1 VSAITGKVIKTIDAK
16 GNASY
21 ILYDKY
27 DRQIETYDP
36 TKHRTSVSE
45 YDAVD
50 RVIKSTDTFGQNTSY
65 TYLDA
70 LNQRVT
76 VDPLNGITTELFDL
90 AGNLSDEIDAL
101 NRTTH
106 YDYDKR
112 NRQTRITDAEGGKTE
127 YTYYNNGQ
135 TKSVKDAVNNITG
148 YIYDIAGRLV
158 EEDSVLGS
166 RFYGYDLVNNR
177 IKGTDRN
184 NRVTEYGYDN
194 LNRVKSEL
202 WVGNGKSFTY
212 TYDKN
217 GNRLTAD
224 DGAIHYDYSYDH
236 TDLLARVD
244 RIQTGNSTVSF
255 KYDYDEIGNLIQAEE
270 LVAGSVKATTIYQY
284 NDPRYLN
291 TEIIQTGVGIRSKD
305 VKFTYNAAGLNTK
318 VERYLDGL
326 LKLTT
331 TNAFDVYGRL
341 TGIEQKNSFGVIA
354 SDVYDLDIL
363 SRLRSETKDGLSR
376 AIGYDDTDQVKSVSG
391 SNNEAYSY
399 DKNGNRLNAG
409 YVTDSGNRLVSD
421 GFYSY
426 DYDAEGNRTKRT
438 KISDGVVDSYTW
450 DYRNRLVS
458 IVS

>member
-1 VSAITGKVIKTIDAK
+1 LVSAITGKVIKTIDAK
-16 GNASY
+16 GNATY
-21 ILYDKY
+21 TIYDKF

-45 YDAVD
+45 YDAVN
-50 RVIKSTDTFGQNTSY
+50 RVVRSTDTFGQITSY

-70 LNQRVT
+70 LRKKVT
-76 VDPLNGITTELFDL
+76 VDPLNGVTTELFDL

-127 YTYYNNGQ
+127 YTYFNDGQ
-135 TKSVKDAVNNITG
+135 TKSVKDSVGNITG

-194 LNRVKSEL
+194 LNRIKSEL
-202 WVGNGKSFTY
+202 WVGNGKLFTY

-217 GNRLTAD
+217 
-224 DGAIHYDYSYDH
+224 

-244 RIQTGNSTVSF
+244 RVSGSSPTVSF
-255 KYDYDEIGNLIQAEE
+255 KYDYDEIGNLTQAEE
-270 LVAGSVKATTIYQY
+270 LIANSVTATTIYQY

-305 VKFTYNAAGLNTK
+305 VKFGYNAAGLNTK

-331 TNAFDVYGRL
+331 TNAFDAFGRL
-341 TGIEQKNSFGVIA
+341 TGIEQKIC
-354 SDVYDLDIL
+354 L
-363 SRLRSETKDGLSR
+363 GLS
-376 AIGYDDTDQVKSVSG
+376 QSV
-391 SNNEAYSY
+391 
-399 DKNGNRLNAG
+399 
-409 YVTDSGNRLVSD
+409 
-421 GFYSY
+421 GF
-426 DYDAEGNRTKRT
+426 NC
-438 KISDGVVDSYTW
+438 
-450 DYRNRLVS
+450 
-458 IVS
+458 